1 MCNLPLLVAQLYT
14 FKNFNHKDGLNFS
27 CLTSGVQTSDG
38 QLWFGTANSGI
49 VRYDGLN
56 FKELEFLKGD
66 NNHSI
71 SSLCKGN
78 SDEIYFTSLYK
89 GVFKLSSKGYE
100 LIYKN
105 FRKQVNYLNVYS
117 SENNLFVVT
126 KNQLLV
132 FRNRKLVLKKEFN
145 KSITDSKS
153 IRFIETN
160 TGVIFISESDD
171 FFISK
176 DLNFVSPL
184 FNYLGINQLKSD
196 KVKFGFYLNKKLT
209 LFNSDLSEV
218 VEVIFT
224 SSGSVWSRVEQHL
237 KASLAESE
245 KVTTFTFDKMNNK
258 SFFITNLGT
267 LFEFQFGKYKKV
279 IPNSFEKPIGCNF
292 GLTDLNGNNWFCSNL
307 KGLYK
312 ISIEPF
318 VKIELDP
325 IFESSLITMSFKSV
339 KGDFILSNE
348 GGQTNIGSHFKSVY
362 KSYNFTS
369 YSACEKGNNIYLG
382 TSDGLKLYNTSSK
395 KITDISL
402 PELIHK
408 KIHFVFYDDEKT
420 IWLGVEGEGLMRY
433 NPFSN
438 SCIISENLYSGFPFN
453 FYTAQKSFDN
463 NYIVFGGD
471 NGLHQFDI
479 KTRTFFRMNDIP
491 NELGAFC
498 GLSVIDKF
506 QTRWFALEKGL
517 VGITKNNNKR
527 VIQNKDNFVSFNFRT
542 LNSDRY
548 GNLIIGTNKG
558 LTILSLNKSGKVLK
572 SKSYNGK
579 SGFTGYETRL
589 RSQFQNNKSIYLGTA
604 EGLFLINSSLL
615 NNLPIESKPTLNLT
629 SLGSIKSN
637 EPVTFTFNYKVNNP
651 RIENVYYTYRL
662 IGGQNEWS
670 SLSPDTNVVFHDLS
684 DKIYTFQVKATL
696 DGVHFSEIAQK
707 KMVVKKPFWT
717 SNVFVLSLI
726 VLFLGLN
733 IYFFNKI
740 KSFDAKTIFSNK
752 DNTIT
757 TKLIPRIILVSNLI
771 NITTHFVGHELDHS
785 IPLYISFFILSGFLV
800 FIIYLFSLS
809 TARLNN
815 KNGTKILLI
824 IALSIVLVENFID
837 LYLSNLHFYFIIII
851 SILSILIPFIFE
863 RLRSSITYSIGV
875 LLVSCLCFI
884 LLDEVTFNK
893 YLFIVLLILI
903 VCTSI
908 FTTYLR
914 HDSISKLLFIS
925 GVVNKGDVLAVAI
938 NAGNKIIYVSENI
951 SSFIQ
956 STHDELMNCDI
967 TTLNSFLPQDSSK
980 TSIFSNEKFEDGKKY
995 LAPMISLDNSVIW
1008 IEWSCKIYS
1017 RDVKVILG
1025 QDVTK
1030 KMELE
1035 TTFELLVQ
1043 NAEDFIYQCD
1053 ASGNFIFLN
1062 KQAILKIGYPKNEL
1076 IGANF
1081 TKIIEEKH
1089 KEEVANYYLNHF
1101 RQKQLSTY
1109 FEFPISTNNGEII
1122 WLGQHVTTLYEPGS
1136 NSRIKGFL
1144 AVARD
1149 ITDKRRQEKIIEDQQ
1164 NDITS
1169 SIHYAK
1175 RIQLNL
1181 LPSSSLFDQVFNESF
1196 VLFKP
1201 KDIVSGDFYWME
1213 RVNDLTVLALGD
1225 CTGHG
1230 VPGSFMTLLGINLLN
1245 SIVLENQVTSPGKIL
1260 DLLDEKLI
1268 YVLPRGQ
1275 GDSKVDDGMEITV
1288 CVFNHKT
1295 GELTYACAGS
1305 RFIVLSEGE
1314 IELCKLD
1321 SKHIGDYTESD
1332 EFHYSESTIQ
1342 LKDSDIIYLFSD
1354 GYQDQFGGIR
1364 NKKFNFKKM
1373 REMILANQNNSLN
1386 VQKSIFENEL
1396 VNWIGDFEQTDDVT
1410 IIGVKGLI

>member
-1 MCNLPLLVAQLYT
+1 MAQLYT

-27 CLTSGVQTSDG
+27 SLTSGIQTSDG
-38 QLWFGTANSGI
+38 QLWLGTSNSGI
-49 VRYDGLN
+49 VRYDGID
-56 FKELEFLKGD
+56 FKELEFTKAN

-71 SSLCKGN
+71 SSLCKN
-78 SDEIYFTSLYK
+78 PKDDIYFTSLYK
-89 GVFKLSSKGYE
+89 GVYKLTSNGYE

-105 FRKQVNYLNVYS
+105 YRKQVNYLNVFS
-117 SENNLFVVT
+117 SFNNLYVVT
-126 KNQLLV
+126 KNELLV
-132 FRNRKLVLKKEFN
+132 FQNRKLILKKEFS
-145 KSITDSKS
+145 KSITNSNS
-153 IRFIETN
+153 IHFIETN
-160 TGVIFISESDD
+160 TGVILITEVED

-176 DLNFVSPL
+176 DVSFSSPL
-184 FNYLGINQLKSD
+184 HSYLGLSKFRSD
-196 KVKFGFYLNKKLT
+196 KIQFGFFLNHKLS
-209 LFNSDLSEV
+209 LFSEDLSEL
-218 VEVIFT
+218 VEVIF
-224 SSGSVWSRVEQHL
+224 SSTKGTVWSRIYQKIKIRLETG
-237 KASLAESE
+237 E
-245 KVTTFTFDKMNNK
+245 KVTTFTFDKKNNK

-292 GLTDLNGNNWFCSNL
+292 GLTDLNGNTWFCSNL

-312 ISIEPF
+312 ISNEPF

-325 IFESSLITMSFKSV
+325 IFENSLITMCFKSV

-348 GGQTNIGSHFKSVY
+348 GGQTNIGSHFKSVF

-369 YSACEKGNNIYLG
+369 YSACENGNTIYIG
-382 TSDGLKLYNTSSK
+382 TSDGLKLYNLVSK
-395 KITDISL
+395 NITDITI
-402 PELIHK
+402 PELNHK
-408 KIHFVFYDDEKT
+408 KILLVFYDNDRT
-420 IWLGVEGEGLMRY
+420 IWLGVEGEGLIRY
-433 NPFSN
+433 NPYLN
-438 SCIISENLYSGFPFN
+438 SCVISENLYSGFPFN

-463 NYIVFGGD
+463 KYILFGGD

-479 KTRTFFRMNDIP
+479 KTRTFFRVNDIP
-491 NELGAFC
+491 SELGDFC
-498 GLSVIDKF
+498 GVSVIDKF

-517 VGITKNNNKR
+517 IGITKNNNKR

-558 LTILSLNKSGKVLK
+558 LTILTLNKSGKVLK

-579 SGFTGYETRL
+579 SGFSGYETRL

-615 NNLPIESKPTLNLT
+615 NYLSIESKPTLKMN

-637 EPVTFTFNYKVNNP
+637 EPVTYTFNYKVNNP
-651 RIENVYYTYRL
+651 RIENVFYTYRL
-662 IGGQNEWS
+662 VGSENEWA
-670 SLSPDTNVVFHDLS
+670 SLSSDTSVILHDLS
-684 DKIYTFQVKATL
+684 DKIYEFQVKATL
-696 DGVHFSEIAQK
+696 DGIHFSEIATRQL
-707 KMVVKKPFWT
+707 VVKKPFWT
-717 SNVFVLSLI
+717 SNIFVLSI
-726 VLFLGLN
+726 IILFLGIN

-771 NITTHFVGHELDHS
+771 NISTHIFGHELDHS
-785 IPLYISFFILSGFLV
+785 IPLYFSFFVFSSLIV
-800 FIIYLFSLS
+800 FILYLFSLKS
-809 TARLNN
+809 ARINN
-815 KNGTKILLI
+815 KNGTKIVLI
-824 IALSIVLVENFID
+824 IALSVLLSENFID

-851 SILSILIPFIFE
+851 SILSILIPFVFE

-875 LLVSCLCFI
+875 LLVSCLCFL

-893 YLFIVLLILI
+893 YLFIILLILI

-925 GVVNKGDVLAVAI
+925 GVVNKGDVLAIAI
-938 NAGNKIIYVSENI
+938 NASNKIIYVSENI

-956 STHDELMNCDI
+956 STHDELINCEI
-967 TTLNSFLPQDSSK
+967 TILSSFLPKDSSK
-980 TSIFSNEKFEDGKKY
+980 SSVFSNEKFKDGKKY

-1017 RDVKVILG
+1017 KDVKVILG
-1025 QDVTK
+1025 QNVTK

-1053 ASGNFIFLN
+1053 TSGKFVFLN
-1062 KQAILKIGYPKNEL
+1062 KQAILKIGYHKKEL

-1081 TKIIEEKH
+1081 TKIIEEKY
-1089 KEEVANYYLNHF
+1089 KEVVANHYLNHF
-1101 RQKQLSTY
+1101 KQKQVSTY
-1109 FEFPISTNNGEII
+1109 FEFPIVTKGGEMI

-1136 NSRIKGFL
+1136 RSRIKGFL
-1144 AVARD
+1144 SVARD
-1149 ITDKRRQEKIIEDQQ
+1149 ITDKRRQEKIIQDQQ

-1181 LPSSSLFDQVFNESF
+1181 LPASNLFGDVFNESF
-1196 VLFKP
+1196 VFFKP

-1213 RVNDLTVLALGD
+1213 RVNNLTILALGD

-1245 SIVLENQVTSPGKIL
+1245 SIVLESHVTEPSKIL

-1288 CVFNHKT
+1288 CVFNHAT
-1295 GELTYACAGS
+1295 SELTYACAGS
-1305 RFIVLSEGE
+1305 RFVLVKEGNIE
-1314 IELCKLD
+1314 ICKLD
-1321 SKHIGDYTESD
+1321 SKHIGDYTEAKD
-1332 EFHYSESTIQ
+1332 FKYSEVTVQ
-1342 LKDSDIIYLFSD
+1342 LEMTDSIYLFSD
-1354 GYQDQFGGIR
+1354 GYQDQFGGVR
-1364 NKKFNFKKM
+1364 NKKFNFKKL
-1373 REMILANQNNSLN
+1373 REMILDQQTNSLEH
-1386 VQKSIFENEL
+1386 QKKIFEETL
-1396 VNWIGDFEQTDDVT
+1396 LKWIGNFEQTDDVT
-1410 IIGVKGLI
+1410 IIGVRGLKGIE